1 MTSQAPIHP
10 AAAAAPEAE
19 RRMTRRRRRAELGL
33 FAAIVLAL
41 LLAPLATS
49 PFVVMK
55 IMCFAMFALALNL
68 LMGFTGIV
76 SFGHAMFFGGG
87 AYVGGYAIKTF
98 GWPIEAGIVLAAA
111 TAALL
116 GLATGALAV
125 RRHGIYT
132 AMVTL
137 AFAQMLLFL
146 AVQTPF
152 TGGEDGLQSIPRGP
166 FLGIIET
173 RSETG
178 LFLATLI
185 LLVAVFLI
193 VFRTVHSPFGQ
204 TLKAIRENETR
215 AISLGYRTNRYKL
228 AAFVLSAALS
238 GAAGAMKAVVFELAS
253 LTDVSWHTS
262 GEVVLMNLVGGIG
275 TMLGPIVGAA
285 MIVGIQEFL
294 SGIKDWILV
303 INGAIFVVVVLAF
316 RKGIVGEIIGR
327 LARRD
332 RR

>member
-1 MTSQAPIHP
+1 MTGNTTSLS
-10 AAAAAPEAE
+10 APENE
-19 RRMTRRRRRAELGL
+19 RLMTRRRRRAELGL
-33 FAAIVLAL
+33 FAAIVLVL
-41 LLAPLATS
+41 LLAPLVMN

-87 AYVGGYAIKTF
+87 AYVGGHAIKAF
-98 GWPIEAGIVLAAA
+98 GWPLEAGIVLAAA
-111 TAALL
+111 AAALL
-116 GLATGALAV
+116 GLGTGVLAV

-146 AVQTPF
+146 AIQAPF
-152 TGGEDGLQSIPRGP
+152 TGGEDGLQSIPRGY
-166 FLGIIET
+166 FLGLLDT
-173 RSETG
+173 RNEFQ

-185 LLVAVFLI
+185 LFVAGFLI

-275 TMLGPIVGAA
+275 TMLGPIAGAA
-285 MIVGIQEFL
+285 TIIGIQEFL
-294 SGIKDWILV
+294 SGIEDWILV
-303 INGAIFVVVVLAF
+303 INGVIFVVVVIAF
-316 RKGIVGEIIGR
+316 RKGIVGEIAGF
-327 LARRD
+327 LARREG
-332 RR
+332 R

>member
-1 MTSQAPIHP
+1 MTSSTSLSASRG
-10 AAAAAPEAE
+10 E
-19 RRMTRRRRRAELGL
+19 RRITRRRRLVELGL

-41 LLAPLATS
+41 LLAS
-49 PFVVMK
+49 QMMNPFVVMK

-87 AYVGGYAIKTF
+87 AYMGGYAIKVF
-98 GWPIEAGIVLAAA
+98 GWPLEAGILLAAA
-111 TAALL
+111 VAALL
-116 GLATGALAV
+116 GLGTGVLAV

-146 AVQTPF
+146 AIQAPF
-152 TGGEDGLQSIPRGP
+152 TGGEDGLQSIPRGY
-166 FLGIIET
+166 FLGLLDT
-173 RSETG
+173 RSEFQ
-178 LFLATLI
+178 LFLSTLI
-185 LLVAVFLI
+185 LFVAVFLI

-215 AISLGYRTNRYKL
+215 AISLGYHTNRYKL

-275 TMLGPIVGAA
+275 TMLGPIAGAA
-285 MIVGIQEFL
+285 IIIGIQEFL
-294 SGIKDWILV
+294 SGIEDWILV
-303 INGAIFVVVVLAF
+303 INGVIFVVVVIAF
-316 RKGIVGEIIGR
+316 RRGVVGEAIGF
-327 LARRD
+327 LARREG
-332 RR
+332 R